1 MIVVVMILRKLFG
14 SRVKS
19 GAICVLW
26 ALVAIR
32 LLIPVQLF
40 GNVVNVTDY
49 LIENVMNLQDR
60 GITTEVQVKSDSV
73 SDSQMGDGSQSG
85 SGVQP
90 DGNMQAE
97 NVAQQGGNKM
107 AENGAQ
113 PGSSMQAENE
123 VQSDGDLLVGSSGA
137 QLEGGEQSGGNMQ
150 TGSSVMSDG
159 NAQSASDMQSDNYMK
174 IVNYMR
180 VIWLTGMVLMFLVVV
195 VSNLIFTDRLM
206 SSRKLARKSGR
217 INIYKTET
225 VDSACLYGVVRPAV
239 YVNDNA
245 EDDELIIR
253 HELTHYRHRDNWWA
267 LVRMLCVCIYWFNPL
282 VWLAAHFHKED
293 CELFCD
299 EAVIRNCSANE
310 RQKYG
315 EVLLNAAASHSGR
328 LSDIYLLSGASS
340 GYRELKKRIERIAG
354 VRKTYK
360 SAAFV
365 LIMIVVAVTVLA
377 FGGASV
383 KGSSE
388 LPESGIETDT
398 QKHND
403 EMQNYPITEY
413 KYDLTHDGVDD
424 VVSMGIYGYAAD
436 ISNVDEALEDTRKY
450 ITVTVKDGVTGQILY
465 TKEVGN
471 SHSQNG
477 FVSIVSE
484 NGNYYIMDGIKGVWQ
499 GDGLERFT
507 VYDFSSGVK
516 NVVDECKVDYYASEE
531 SAERAANR
539 GQVLVSQQEADEMY
553 NGRIARW
560 NDGAVVLIECMIY

>member
-1 MIVVVMILRKLFG
+1 MRKLINVVITSSIIIVVVMILRKLFG

-40 GNVVNVTDY
+40 GNVVNVADY
-49 LIENVMNLQDR
+49 LTENVINIQGRD
-60 GITTEVQVKSDSV
+60 ITTEVQVKSDSV
-73 SDSQMGDGSQSG
+73 SDSQTGDDSQAGNGVYPAGRVQSG
-85 SGVQP
+85 SGTHS
-90 DGNMQAE
+90 DGNLQAA
-97 NVAQQGGNKM
+97 NNAKADGNI
-107 AENGAQ
+107 Q
-113 PGSSMQAENE
+113 IGSSAMSDNNAQTGSYVRSTSH
-123 VQSDGDLLVGSSGA
+123 VQSDDYV
-137 QLEGGEQSGGNMQ
+137 
-150 TGSSVMSDG
+150 
-159 NAQSASDMQSDNYMK
+159 K

-180 VIWLTGMVLMFLVVV
+180 VIWLIGLVVMFAVVV
-195 VSNLIFTDRLM
+195 VSNLIFTGRLM
-206 SSRKLARKSGR
+206 SSRKLTGKRGK
-217 INIYKTET
+217 INIYNTDA
-225 VDSACLYGVVRPAV
+225 VDSACLYGGVRPAV
-239 YVNDNA
+239 YVNNKAGDN
-245 EDDELIIR
+245 EFIIS

-282 VWLAAHFHKED
+282 VWMAAHFHKED

-299 EAVIRNCSANE
+299 EAVIRNCSASE

-315 EVLLNAAASHSGR
+315 EVLLNAAARHSGR

-340 GYRELKKRIERIAG
+340 GYHELKKRIERIADNK
-354 VRKTYK
+354 KTYK

-365 LIMIVVAVTVLA
+365 LVIIVVAVTVLA
-377 FGGASV
+377 FGGGSV

-388 LPESGIETDT
+388 DLPDSGIKADA
-398 QKHND
+398 QKDND
-403 EMQNYPITEY
+403 EMQNYLVTEY

-424 VVSMGIYGYAAD
+424 IVLMEIYGYAAD
-436 ISNVDEALEDTRKY
+436 INNVDEALKDTRKY
-450 ITVTVKDGVTGQILY
+450 VTVTAKDGVTGQILY

-499 GDGLERFT
+499 GDGFERFT

-516 NVVDECKVDYYASEE
+516 NIVDECKVDYYFSEE
-531 SAERAANR
+531 SSERAANR
-539 GQVLVSQQEADEMY
+539 GQSLVSQQEADEMY

>member
-49 LIENVMNLQDR
+49 LTENVINLQGR
-60 GITTEVQVKSDSV
+60 GITTEVQVKWDSV
-73 SDSQMGDGSQSG
+73 SDSQTGDDSQVGNGVYPAGRVQSG
-85 SGVQP
+85 SGTHS
-90 DGNMQAE
+90 DGNLQAA
-97 NVAQQGGNKM
+97 NNAKADGNI
-107 AENGAQ
+107 Q
-113 PGSSMQAENE
+113 IGSSAMSDNNAQTGSYVRSTSH
-123 VQSDGDLLVGSSGA
+123 VQSDDYV
-137 QLEGGEQSGGNMQ
+137 
-150 TGSSVMSDG
+150 
-159 NAQSASDMQSDNYMK
+159 K

-180 VIWLTGMVLMFLVVV
+180 VIWLIGMVVMFAVVV
-195 VSNLIFTDRLM
+195 VSNLIFTGRLM
-206 SSRKLARKSGR
+206 SSRKLAGKSGR

-225 VDSACLYGVVRPAV
+225 VNSACLYGVFHPAV
-239 YVNDNA
+239 YVNNKAADN
-245 EDDELIIR
+245 EFIII

-282 VWLAAHFHKED
+282 VWVAAHFHKED

-299 EAVIRNCSANE
+299 EAVVRNCSVSE

-315 EVLLNAAASHSGR
+315 EVLLNAAARHSGR

-340 GYRELKKRIERIAG
+340 GYHELKKRIERIADNK
-354 VRKTYK
+354 KTYK

-365 LIMIVVAVTVLA
+365 LVIIVVAVTVLA
-377 FGGASV
+377 FGGGSV

-388 LPESGIETDT
+388 DLPDSGIKADA
-398 QKHND
+398 QKDND
-403 EMQNYPITEY
+403 EMQNYLVTEY

-424 VVSMGIYGYAAD
+424 IVLMEIYGYAAD
-436 ISNVDEALEDTRKY
+436 INNVDEALKDTRKY
-450 ITVTVKDGVTGQILY
+450 VTVTAKDGVTGQILY

-499 GDGLERFT
+499 GDGFERFT

-516 NVVDECKVDYYASEE
+516 NIVDECKVDYYFSEE
-531 SAERAANR
+531 SSERAANR
-539 GQVLVSQQEADEMY
+539 GQSLVSQQEADEMY

-560 NDGAVVLIECMIY
+560 NDGAVVLIECLIY

>member
-49 LIENVMNLQDR
+49 LTENVINLQGR
-60 GITTEVQVKSDSV
+60 GITTEVQEKSYSV
-73 SDSQMGDGSQSG
+73 SDSQTGDDSQAGNGVYLAGRVQSG
-85 SGVQP
+85 SGTQL
-90 DGNMQAE
+90 DSNLQAA
-97 NVAQQGGNKM
+97 NNAQ
-107 AENGAQ
+107 A
-113 PGSSMQAENE
+113 
-123 VQSDGDLLVGSSGA
+123 D
-137 QLEGGEQSGGNMQ
+137 GNMQ
-150 TGSSVMSDG
+150 TGSSEMSDS
-159 NAQSASDMQSDNYMK
+159 NARTGSYVRSDKNMQL
-174 IVNYMR
+174 VNYIR
-180 VIWLTGMVLMFLVVV
+180 IIWLTGMVVMFAVVV
-195 VSNLIFTDRLM
+195 VSNLIFTGRLM
-206 SSRKLARKSGR
+206 SSRKLAGKSGR
-217 INIYKTET
+217 INIYNTDA
-225 VDSACLYGVVRPAV
+225 VDSACLYGVFHPDV
-239 YVNDNA
+239 YVNNKAGDN
-245 EDDELIIR
+245 EFIIS

-282 VWLAAHFHKED
+282 VWLATHFHKED

-299 EAVIRNCSANE
+299 EAVIRNCSASE

-315 EVLLNAAASHSGR
+315 EVLLNAAARHSGR
-328 LSDIYLLSGASS
+328 LSEIYLLSGASS
-340 GYRELKKRIERIAG
+340 GYRELKNRIERIAG
-354 VRKTYK
+354 SRKTYK

-388 LPESGIETDT
+388 LPDSGIEADP
-398 QKHND
+398 QKDND
-403 EMQNYPITEY
+403 EMQNYLVTEY

-424 VVSMGIYGYAAD
+424 IVSMEICGYATD
-436 ISNVDEALEDTRKY
+436 INNVDEALKDTRKY
-450 ITVTVKDGVTGQILY
+450 VTVTVKDDVTGQILY

-477 FVSIVSE
+477 FVSIVSA

-507 VYDFSSGVK
+507 VYDFSSGAK
-516 NVVDECKVDYYASEE
+516 NVVDECKIDYYASEE

-539 GQVLVSQQEADEMY
+539 GQSLVSQQEADEIY
-553 NGRIARW
+553 NGRIAMW

>member
-1 MIVVVMILRKLFG
+1 MRKLINVVITSSIMIVVVMILRKLFG
-14 SRVKS
+14 GRVKS

-49 LIENVMNLQDR
+49 LTENVMNLQGR
-60 GITTEVQVKSDSV
+60 GITTEVQVKWDSV
-73 SDSQMGDGSQSG
+73 SDSQTGDDSQAG
-85 SGVQP
+85 GV
-90 DGNMQAE
+90 A
-97 NVAQQGGNKM
+97 
-107 AENGAQ
+107 
-113 PGSSMQAENE
+113 
-123 VQSDGDLLVGSSGA
+123 QSDGNLQAANNA
-137 QLEGGEQSGGNMQ
+137 QADGNIQ
-150 TGSSVMSDG
+150 TGSSAMSDG
-159 NAQSASDMQSDNYMK
+159 NTQSASHVQSDKNMQ

-180 VIWLTGMVLMFLVVV
+180 VIWLTGMVVMFAVVV
-195 VSNLIFTDRLM
+195 VSNLIFTGRLM
-206 SSRKLARKSGR
+206 SSRKLAGKRDR
-217 INIYKTET
+217 INIYNTDA
-225 VDSACLYGVVRPAV
+225 VNSACLYGVVHPAV
-239 YVNDNA
+239 YVNNKAADN
-245 EDDELIIR
+245 EFIIS

-282 VWLAAHFHKED
+282 VWVAAHFHKED

-299 EAVIRNCSANE
+299 EVVVRNCSASE
-310 RQKYG
+310 KQKYG
-315 EVLLNAAASHSGR
+315 EVLLNAATRHSGR
-328 LSDIYLLSGASS
+328 LSDMYILSGASS
-340 GYRELKKRIERIAG
+340 GYRELKKRIERIADNK
-354 VRKTYK
+354 KTYK

-365 LIMIVVAVTVLA
+365 LVIIVVAVTVLA

-388 LPESGIETDT
+388 LPNSAIEADA
-398 QKHND
+398 QKDDD
-403 EMQNYPITEY
+403 EMQNYLVTEY

-424 VVSMGIYGYAAD
+424 IVSMEIYGYATD
-436 ISNVDEALEDTRKY
+436 INNVDEALKDTRKY
-450 ITVTVKDGVTGQILY
+450 VTVTVKDGVTGQNLY

-507 VYDFSSGVK
+507 VYDFSSGTK

-539 GQVLVSQQEADEMY
+539 GQSLVSQQETDEIY

-560 NDGAVVLIECMIY
+560 NDGAVVLIECIN

>member
-1 MIVVVMILRKLFG
+1 MRKLINVVITSSIMIVVVMILRKLFG
-14 SRVKS
+14 GRVKS

-49 LIENVMNLQDR
+49 LTENVMNLQGR
-60 GITTEVQVKSDSV
+60 GITTEVQVKWDSV
-73 SDSQMGDGSQSG
+73 SDSQTGGHSQTGDDSQ
-85 SGVQP
+85 
-90 DGNMQAE
+90 A
-97 NVAQQGGNKM
+97 
-107 AENGAQ
+107 
-113 PGSSMQAENE
+113 GSSA
-123 VQSDGDLLVGSSGA
+123 QSDC
-137 QLEGGEQSGGNMQ
+137 NIQ
-150 TGSSVMSDG
+150 TGSSVISDG
-159 NAQSASDMQSDNYMK
+159 NAQTGSYVRSTSHVQSDDYVK

-180 VIWLTGMVLMFLVVV
+180 VIWLIGIVVMFAVVV
-195 VSNLIFTDRLM
+195 VSNLIFTGRLM
-206 SSRKLARKSGR
+206 SSRKLTGKRGR
-217 INIYKTET
+217 INIYNTDA
-225 VDSACLYGVVRPAV
+225 VDSACLYGVVHPAV

-245 EDDELIIR
+245 GHNEFIIS

-282 VWLAAHFHKED
+282 VWMAAHFHKED

-299 EAVIRNCSANE
+299 EVVVRNCSASE

-315 EVLLNAAASHSGR
+315 EVLLNAATRHTGR
-328 LSDIYLLSGASS
+328 LSDMYILSGASS
-340 GYRELKKRIERIAG
+340 GYHELKKRIERIADNK
-354 VRKTYK
+354 KTYK
-360 SAAFV
+360 SAAFILV
-365 LIMIVVAVTVLA
+365 IIVVTVTVLA
-377 FGGASV
+377 FGGGSV

-388 LPESGIETDT
+388 LPESGIEADT
-398 QKHND
+398 QND
-403 EMQNYPITEY
+403 NDKMQNYLVTEY

-424 VVSMGIYGYAAD
+424 VVSIEIYGNAVD
-436 ISNVDEALEDTRKY
+436 INNVDEALKDTRKY
-450 ITVTVKDGVTGQILY
+450 VTVTVKDDVTGQILY

-499 GDGLERFT
+499 GDGLERFM
-507 VYDFSSGVK
+507 VYDFSSGTK

-539 GQVLVSQQEADEMY
+539 GQSLVSQQEADEMY

>member
-1 MIVVVMILRKLFG
+1 MILRKLFG

-49 LIENVMNLQDR
+49 LTENVINLQGR
-60 GITTEVQVKSDSV
+60 GITTEVQEKSYSV
-73 SDSQMGDGSQSG
+73 SDSQTGDDSQAGNGVYLAGRVQSG
-85 SGVQP
+85 SGTQL
-90 DGNMQAE
+90 DSNIQTA
-97 NVAQQGGNKM
+97 NNA
-107 AENGAQ
+107 
-113 PGSSMQAENE
+113 
-123 VQSDGDLLVGSSGA
+123 QSDG
-137 QLEGGEQSGGNMQ
+137 NIQ

-159 NAQSASDMQSDNYMK
+159 NAQTGSYVWSASHVQSDNYMK

-180 VIWLTGMVLMFLVVV
+180 VIWLTGMVVMFAVVV
-195 VSNLIFTDRLM
+195 VSNLIFTGRLM
-206 SSRKLARKSGR
+206 SSRKLAGKSGR

-245 EDDELIIR
+245 EDNEFIIN

-282 VWLAAHFHKED
+282 VWMAAHFHKED

-299 EAVIRNCSANE
+299 EAVVRNCSVSE

-315 EVLLNAAASHSGR
+315 EVLLNAATRHSGR
-328 LSDIYLLSGASS
+328 LSDIYLLSEASS

-354 VRKTYK
+354 SRKTYK

-377 FGGASV
+377 FGGGSV
-383 KGSSE
+383 KGSSK
-388 LPESGIETDT
+388 LSESGIEADV
-398 QKHND
+398 QQDND
-403 EMQNYPITEY
+403 EMQNYLVTEY

-424 VVSMGIYGYAAD
+424 VVSIEIYGNAVD
-436 ISNVDEALEDTRKY
+436 INNVDEALKDTRKY
-450 ITVTVKDGVTGQILY
+450 VTVTVKDDVTGQILY

-477 FVSIVSE
+477 FVSIVSA

-516 NVVDECKVDYYASEE
+516 NVVDECKIDYYASEE

-539 GQVLVSQQEADEMY
+539 GQSLVSQQEADEIY
-553 NGRIARW
+553 NGRIAMW

>member
-1 MIVVVMILRKLFG
+1 MRKLINVVITSSIMIVVVMILRKLFG

-19 GAICVLW
+19 GVICVLW
-26 ALVAIR
+26 ALVAMR

-49 LIENVMNLQDR
+49 LTENVINLQGR
-60 GITTEVQVKSDSV
+60 GITTEVQEKSYSV
-73 SDSQMGDGSQSG
+73 SDSQTGDDSQAGNGVYLAGRVQSG
-85 SGVQP
+85 SGTQL
-90 DGNMQAE
+90 DSNLQAA
-97 NVAQQGGNKM
+97 NNAQ
-107 AENGAQ
+107 A
-113 PGSSMQAENE
+113 
-123 VQSDGDLLVGSSGA
+123 D
-137 QLEGGEQSGGNMQ
+137 GNMQ
-150 TGSSVMSDG
+150 TGSSEMSDG
-159 NAQSASDMQSDNYMK
+159 NAQTGSYVRSTSHVQSDDYVM

-180 VIWLTGMVLMFLVVV
+180 VIWLIGMVVMFAVVV
-195 VSNLIFTDRLM
+195 VSNLIFTGRLM
-206 SSRKLARKSGR
+206 SSRKLAGKSGR
-217 INIYKTET
+217 INIYNTDA
-225 VDSACLYGVVRPAV
+225 VDSACLYGVFHPAV
-239 YVNDNA
+239 YVNNKAGDN
-245 EDDELIIR
+245 EFIIS

-282 VWLAAHFHKED
+282 VWMAAHFHKED

-299 EAVIRNCSANE
+299 EAVIRNCSASE

-315 EVLLNAAASHSGR
+315 EVLLNAAARHSGR
-328 LSDIYLLSGASS
+328 LSDIYLLSEASS

-354 VRKTYK
+354 SRKTYK

-377 FGGASV
+377 FGGGSV
-383 KGSSE
+383 KGSSK
-388 LPESGIETDT
+388 LSESGIEADV
-398 QKHND
+398 QQDND
-403 EMQNYPITEY
+403 EMQNYLVTEY

-424 VVSMGIYGYAAD
+424 VVSIEIYGNAVD
-436 ISNVDEALEDTRKY
+436 INNVDEALKDTRKY
-450 ITVTVKDGVTGQILY
+450 VTVTVKDDVTGQILY

-477 FVSIVSE
+477 FVSIVSA

-507 VYDFSSGVK
+507 VYDFSSGTK
-516 NVVDECKVDYYASEE
+516 NVVDECKVDYYVSEE
-531 SAERAANR
+531 SSERAANR
-539 GQVLVSQQEADEMY
+539 SQSLVSQQEADEMY

>member
-49 LIENVMNLQDR
+49 LTENVINLQGR
-60 GITTEVQVKSDSV
+60 GITTGVQEKLDSV
-73 SDSQMGDGSQSG
+73 SDSQTGDDSQAG
-85 SGVQP
+85 GV
-90 DGNMQAE
+90 A
-97 NVAQQGGNKM
+97 
-107 AENGAQ
+107 
-113 PGSSMQAENE
+113 
-123 VQSDGDLLVGSSGA
+123 QSDGNLQAANNA
-137 QLEGGEQSGGNMQ
+137 QADGNIQ
-150 TGSSVMSDG
+150 TGSSAMSDG
-159 NAQSASDMQSDNYMK
+159 NAHTGSYVQSDDYVK

-180 VIWLTGMVLMFLVVV
+180 VIWLTGMVVMFAVVV
-195 VSNLIFTDRLM
+195 ESNLIFTDRLM
-206 SSRKLARKSGR
+206 LSRKLAGKSGR

-245 EDDELIIR
+245 EDNEFIIN

-299 EAVIRNCSANE
+299 EAVIRNCSASE
-310 RQKYG
+310 KQKYG
-315 EVLLNAAASHSGR
+315 EMLLNAAARHSSR

-354 VRKTYK
+354 SRKTYK

-377 FGGASV
+377 FGGGGV

-388 LPESGIETDT
+388 DLPESGIEADV
-398 QKHND
+398 QQDND
-403 EMQNYPITEY
+403 EMQNYLVTEY

-424 VVSMGIYGYAAD
+424 VVSIEIYGNAVD
-436 ISNVDEALEDTRKY
+436 INNVDEALKDTRKY
-450 ITVTVKDGVTGQILY
+450 VTVTVKDDVTGQILY

-499 GDGLERFT
+499 GDGLERFM
-507 VYDFSSGVK
+507 VYDFSSGTK
-516 NVVDECKVDYYASEE
+516 NVVDECKVDYYTSEE

-539 GQVLVSQQEADEMY
+539 GQVLVSQKEADEIY

>member
-1 MIVVVMILRKLFG
+1 MRKLINVVITSSIMIVVVMILRKLFG

-49 LIENVMNLQDR
+49 LTENVINLQGR
-60 GITTEVQVKSDSV
+60 GITTEVQVKWDSV
-73 SDSQMGDGSQSG
+73 SDSQTGDDSQVGNGVYPAGRVQSG
-85 SGVQP
+85 SGTHS
-90 DGNMQAE
+90 DGNLQAA
-97 NVAQQGGNKM
+97 NNAKADGNI
-107 AENGAQ
+107 Q
-113 PGSSMQAENE
+113 IGSSAMSDNNAQTGSYVRSTSH
-123 VQSDGDLLVGSSGA
+123 VQSDDYV
-137 QLEGGEQSGGNMQ
+137 
-150 TGSSVMSDG
+150 
-159 NAQSASDMQSDNYMK
+159 K

-180 VIWLTGMVLMFLVVV
+180 VIWLIGMVVMFAVVV
-195 VSNLIFTDRLM
+195 VSNLIFTGRLM
-206 SSRKLARKSGR
+206 SSRKLAGKSGR

-225 VDSACLYGVVRPAV
+225 VNSACLYGVFHPAV
-239 YVNDNA
+239 YVNNKAADN
-245 EDDELIIR
+245 EFIII

-282 VWLAAHFHKED
+282 VWVAAHFHKED

-299 EAVIRNCSANE
+299 EAVVRNCSVSE

-315 EVLLNAAASHSGR
+315 EVLLNAAARHSGR

-354 VRKTYK
+354 SRKTYK
-360 SAAFV
+360 SAAFILV
-365 LIMIVVAVTVLA
+365 IIVVTVTVLA
-377 FGGASV
+377 FGGGGV
-383 KGSSE
+383 KGSSK
-388 LPESGIETDT
+388 LPENGIEADT
-398 QKHND
+398 QND
-403 EMQNYPITEY
+403 NNKMQNYLVTEY

-424 VVSMGIYGYAAD
+424 VVSMEVYGYAAD
-436 ISNVDEALEDTRKY
+436 INNVDEALKDTRKY
-450 ITVTVKDGVTGQILY
+450 VTVTVKDGVTGQILY

-499 GDGLERFT
+499 GDGLERFM
-507 VYDFSSGVK
+507 VYDFSSGTK

-539 GQVLVSQQEADEMY
+539 GQSLVSQQEADEIY

-560 NDGAVVLIECMIY
+560 NDGAVVLIECLIY

>member
-1 MIVVVMILRKLFG
+1 MRKLINVVITSSIIIVVVMILRKLFG

-40 GNVVNVTDY
+40 GNVVNVADY
-49 LIENVMNLQDR
+49 LTENVINIQGRD
-60 GITTEVQVKSDSV
+60 ITTEVQVKSDSV
-73 SDSQMGDGSQSG
+73 SDSQTGDDSQAGNGVYPAGRVQSG
-85 SGVQP
+85 SGTHS
-90 DGNMQAE
+90 DGNLQAA
-97 NVAQQGGNKM
+97 NNAKADGNI
-107 AENGAQ
+107 Q
-113 PGSSMQAENE
+113 IGSSAMSDNNAQTGSYVRSTSH
-123 VQSDGDLLVGSSGA
+123 VQSDDYV
-137 QLEGGEQSGGNMQ
+137 
-150 TGSSVMSDG
+150 
-159 NAQSASDMQSDNYMK
+159 K

-180 VIWLTGMVLMFLVVV
+180 VIWLIGLVVMFAVVV
-195 VSNLIFTDRLM
+195 VSNLIFTGRLM
-206 SSRKLARKSGR
+206 SSRKLTGKRGK
-217 INIYKTET
+217 INIYNTDA

-239 YVNDNA
+239 YVNNKAGDN
-245 EDDELIIR
+245 EFIIS

-282 VWLAAHFHKED
+282 VWMAAHFHKED

-299 EAVIRNCSANE
+299 EAVIRNCSASE

-315 EVLLNAAASHSGR
+315 EVLLNAAARHSGR

-340 GYRELKKRIERIAG
+340 GYHELKKRIERIADNK
-354 VRKTYK
+354 KTYK

-365 LIMIVVAVTVLA
+365 LVIIVVAVTVLA
-377 FGGASV
+377 FGGGSV

-388 LPESGIETDT
+388 DLPDSGIKADA
-398 QKHND
+398 QKDND
-403 EMQNYPITEY
+403 EMQNYLVTEY

-424 VVSMGIYGYAAD
+424 IVLMEIYGYAAD
-436 ISNVDEALEDTRKY
+436 INNVDEALKDTRKY
-450 ITVTVKDGVTGQILY
+450 VTVTAKDGVTGQILY

-499 GDGLERFT
+499 GDGFERFT

-516 NVVDECKVDYYASEE
+516 NIVDECKVDYYFSEE
-531 SAERAANR
+531 SSERAANR
-539 GQVLVSQQEADEMY
+539 GQSLVSQQEADEMY

-560 NDGAVVLIECMIY
+560 NDGAVVLIECLIY

>member
-1 MIVVVMILRKLFG
+1 MRKLINVIITSSIMIVVIILLRKLFE

-49 LIENVMNLQDR
+49 LTENVMNLQGRD
-60 GITTEVQVKSDSV
+60 ITTEVQEKSDSV
-73 SDSQMGDGSQSG
+73 SDSQIGD
-85 SGVQP
+85 
-90 DGNMQAE
+90 DLQA
-97 NVAQQGGNKM
+97 G
-107 AENGAQ
+107 
-113 PGSSMQAENE
+113 
-123 VQSDGDLLVGSSGA
+123 SGA
-137 QLEGGEQSGGNMQ
+137 QSDSNLQAANNAQADGNIQ

-159 NAQSASDMQSDNYMK
+159 NAQSASHEQSDKNMQL
-174 IVNYMR
+174 VNYIR
-180 VIWLTGMVLMFLVVV
+180 IIWLTGMVVMFAVVI
-195 VSNLIFTDRLM
+195 VSNFIFTGRLM
-206 SSRKLARKSGR
+206 STRKLAGKRGR
-217 INIYKTET
+217 INIYNTDA
-225 VDSACLYGVVRPAV
+225 VNSACLYGVVHPAV

-245 EDDELIIR
+245 GYNEFIIS

-282 VWLAAHFHKED
+282 VWVAAHFHKED

-299 EAVIRNCSANE
+299 EAVIRNCSASE

-315 EVLLNAAASHSGR
+315 EVLLNAAARHSGR

-354 VRKTYK
+354 SRKTYK

-365 LIMIVVAVTVLA
+365 LVIIVVAVTVLA
-377 FGGASV
+377 FGGGSV
-383 KGSSE
+383 KGSSK

-398 QKHND
+398 QKDNNK
-403 EMQNYPITEY
+403 MQNYLVTEY

-424 VVSMGIYGYAAD
+424 VVSMEVYGYAAD
-436 ISNVDEALEDTRKY
+436 INNVDEALKDTRKY
-450 ITVTVKDGVTGQILY
+450 VTVTVKDGVTGQNLY

-484 NGNYYIMDGIKGVWQ
+484 NGQYYIMDGIKGVWQ
-499 GDGLERFT
+499 GDGIERFT
-507 VYDFSSGVK
+507 VYDFSTGTK
-516 NVVDECKVDYYASEE
+516 NVVDECKVDYYDSEE

-539 GQVLVSQQEADEMY
+539 GQLLVSQQEADEMY
-553 NGRIARW
+553 NSRIARW

>member
-1 MIVVVMILRKLFG
+1 MRKLINVVITSSIMIVVVMILRKLFG

-40 GNVVNVTDY
+40 GNVVNVADY
-49 LIENVMNLQDR
+49 LTENVINLQGR
-60 GITTEVQVKSDSV
+60 GITTEVQVKWDSV
-73 SDSQMGDGSQSG
+73 SDSQTGDNSQAGNGVYPAGRVQSG
-85 SGVQP
+85 SGTQSYS
-90 DGNMQAE
+90 NLQAA
-97 NVAQQGGNKM
+97 NNAQ
-107 AENGAQ
+107 A
-113 PGSSMQAENE
+113 
-123 VQSDGDLLVGSSGA
+123 D
-137 QLEGGEQSGGNMQ
+137 GNMQ
-150 TGSSVMSDG
+150 TGSSEMSDG
-159 NAQSASDMQSDNYMK
+159 NAQTGSYVRSTSHVQSDDYVM

-180 VIWLTGMVLMFLVVV
+180 VIWLIGMVVMFAVVV
-195 VSNLIFTDRLM
+195 VSNLIFTGRLM
-206 SSRKLARKSGR
+206 SSRKLAGKSGR
-217 INIYKTET
+217 INIYNTDA
-225 VDSACLYGVVRPAV
+225 VDSACLYGVFHPAV
-239 YVNDNA
+239 YVNNKAGDN
-245 EDDELIIR
+245 EFIIS

-282 VWLAAHFHKED
+282 VWMAAHFHKED

-299 EAVIRNCSANE
+299 EAVIRNCSASE

-315 EVLLNAAASHSGR
+315 EVLLNAAARHSGR
-328 LSDIYLLSGASS
+328 LSDIYLLSEASS

-354 VRKTYK
+354 SRKTYK

-377 FGGASV
+377 FGGGSV
-383 KGSSE
+383 KGSSK
-388 LPESGIETDT
+388 LSESGIEADV
-398 QKHND
+398 QQDND
-403 EMQNYPITEY
+403 EMQNYLVTEY

-424 VVSMGIYGYAAD
+424 VVSIEIYGNAVD
-436 ISNVDEALEDTRKY
+436 INNVDEALKDTRKY
-450 ITVTVKDGVTGQILY
+450 VTVTVKDDVTGQILY

-477 FVSIVSE
+477 FVSIVSA

-507 VYDFSSGVK
+507 VYDFSSGTK
-516 NVVDECKVDYYASEE
+516 NVVDECKIDYYASEE

-539 GQVLVSQQEADEMY
+539 GQSLVSQQEADEIY
-553 NGRIARW
+553 NGRIAMW

>member
-1 MIVVVMILRKLFG
+1 MIVVIILLRKLFE

-49 LIENVMNLQDR
+49 LTENVMNLQGR
-60 GITTEVQVKSDSV
+60 YITTEVQEKSNSV
-73 SDSQMGDGSQSG
+73 SDSQIGDDSQAG
-85 SGVQP
+85 
-90 DGNMQAE
+90 
-97 NVAQQGGNKM
+97 
-107 AENGAQ
+107 
-113 PGSSMQAENE
+113 
-123 VQSDGDLLVGSSGA
+123 SGA
-137 QLEGGEQSGGNMQ
+137 QSDSNLQAANNAQADGNIQ

-159 NAQSASDMQSDNYMK
+159 NAQSASHEQSDKNMQL
-174 IVNYMR
+174 VNYIR
-180 VIWLTGMVLMFLVVV
+180 IIWLTGMVVMFAVVI
-195 VSNLIFTDRLM
+195 VSNLIFTGRLM
-206 SSRKLARKSGR
+206 STRKLAGKRGR
-217 INIYKTET
+217 INIYNTDA
-225 VDSACLYGVVRPAV
+225 VNSACLYGVVHPAV

-245 EDDELIIR
+245 GYNEFIIS

-282 VWLAAHFHKED
+282 VWVAAHFHKED

-299 EAVIRNCSANE
+299 EAVIRNCSASE

-315 EVLLNAAASHSGR
+315 EVLLNAAARHSGR

-340 GYRELKKRIERIAG
+340 GFRELKKRIERIAG
-354 VRKTYK
+354 NKKTYK
-360 SAAFV
+360 SVAFV
-365 LIMIVVAVTVLA
+365 MIVTVAAITVFA
-377 FGGASV
+377 FGGSNV
-383 KGSSE
+383 KGSAEKSTD
-388 LPESGIETDT
+388 SMFETDT
-398 QKHND
+398 DNQND
-403 EMQNYPITEY
+403 DKMKNYLIAEY
-413 KYDLTHDGVDD
+413 RYDLTHDGVDD
-424 VVSMGIYGYAAD
+424 DVAMEIYGYAGD
-436 ISNVDEALEDTRKY
+436 ISDVKEALNDTRKY
-450 ITVTVKDGVTGQILY
+450 VTVTVKDGITGQILY

-477 FVSIVSE
+477 FVSIVSA

-507 VYDFSSGVK
+507 VYDFSSGTK

-539 GQVLVSQQEADEMY
+539 GQSLVSQQEADEMY

-560 NDGAVVLIECMIY
+560 NDGAVVLIECLIY

>member
-1 MIVVVMILRKLFG
+1 MRKLINVIITSSIMIVVIILLRNLFE

-40 GNVVNVTDY
+40 GNVVNVADY
-49 LIENVMNLQDR
+49 LTENVINLQGR
-60 GITTEVQVKSDSV
+60 GITTEVQVKWDSV
-73 SDSQMGDGSQSG
+73 SDSQTGGYSQTGDDSQ
-85 SGVQP
+85 
-90 DGNMQAE
+90 A
-97 NVAQQGGNKM
+97 
-107 AENGAQ
+107 
-113 PGSSMQAENE
+113 GSS
-123 VQSDGDLLVGSSGA
+123 VQSDG
-137 QLEGGEQSGGNMQ
+137 NIQ
-150 TGSSVMSDG
+150 TGSSVISDG
-159 NAQSASDMQSDNYMK
+159 NTQTGSYVRSTSHVQSDDYVK
-174 IVNYMR
+174 IVNYMW
-180 VIWLTGMVLMFLVVV
+180 VIWLTGMVVMFAVVI
-195 VSNLIFTDRLM
+195 VSNLIFTGRLM
-206 SSRKLARKSGR
+206 STRKLAGKRGR
-217 INIYKTET
+217 INIYNTDA
-225 VDSACLYGVVRPAV
+225 VNSACLYGVVHPAV

-245 EDDELIIR
+245 GYNEFIIS

-282 VWLAAHFHKED
+282 VWVAAHFHKED

-299 EAVIRNCSANE
+299 EAVIRNCSE
-310 RQKYG
+310 SGRQKYG
-315 EVLLNAAASHSGR
+315 EVLLNAAARHSGR

-354 VRKTYK
+354 SRKTYK

-377 FGGASV
+377 FGGGSV
-383 KGSSE
+383 KGSSK
-388 LPESGIETDT
+388 LSESGIETDT
-398 QKHND
+398 QKDNNK
-403 EMQNYPITEY
+403 MQNYLVTEY

-424 VVSMGIYGYAAD
+424 VVSMEVYGYAAD
-436 ISNVDEALEDTRKY
+436 INNVDEALKDTRKY
-450 ITVTVKDGVTGQILY
+450 VTVTVKDGITGQILY

-477 FVSIVSE
+477 FVSIVSA

-499 GDGLERFT
+499 GDGIERFT
-507 VYDFSSGVK
+507 VYDFSSGTK

-539 GQVLVSQQEADEMY
+539 GQSLVSQQEADEIY

-560 NDGAVVLIECMIY
+560 NDGVVVLIECMIY

>member
-1 MIVVVMILRKLFG
+1 MRKLINVVITSSIMIVVVMILRKLFG

-26 ALVAIR
+26 ALVAMR

-49 LIENVMNLQDR
+49 LTENVINLQGR
-60 GITTEVQVKSDSV
+60 GITTEVQEKSYSV
-73 SDSQMGDGSQSG
+73 SDSQTGDDSQAGNGVYLAGRVQSG
-85 SGVQP
+85 SGTQL
-90 DGNMQAE
+90 DSNLQAA
-97 NVAQQGGNKM
+97 NNAQ
-107 AENGAQ
+107 A
-113 PGSSMQAENE
+113 
-123 VQSDGDLLVGSSGA
+123 D
-137 QLEGGEQSGGNMQ
+137 GNMQ
-150 TGSSVMSDG
+150 TGSSEMSDG
-159 NAQSASDMQSDNYMK
+159 NAQTGSYVRSTSHVQSDDYVM

-180 VIWLTGMVLMFLVVV
+180 VIWLIGMVVMFAVVV
-195 VSNLIFTDRLM
+195 VSNLIFTGRLM
-206 SSRKLARKSGR
+206 SSRKLAGKSGR
-217 INIYKTET
+217 INIYNTDA
-225 VDSACLYGVVRPAV
+225 VDSACLYGVFHPAV
-239 YVNDNA
+239 YVNNKAGDN
-245 EDDELIIR
+245 EFIIS

-282 VWLAAHFHKED
+282 VWMAAHFHKED

-299 EAVIRNCSANE
+299 EAVIRNCSASE

-315 EVLLNAAASHSGR
+315 EVLLNAAARHSGR

-354 VRKTYK
+354 SRKTYK

-377 FGGASV
+377 FGGGSV

-388 LPESGIETDT
+388 LPESGIEADT
-398 QKHND
+398 QND
-403 EMQNYPITEY
+403 NDKMQNYLVTEY

-424 VVSMGIYGYAAD
+424 VVSIEIYGNAVD
-436 ISNVDEALEDTRKY
+436 INNVDEALKDTRKY
-450 ITVTVKDGVTGQILY
+450 VTVTAQDGVTGQILY

-477 FVSIVSE
+477 FVSIVSA

-507 VYDFSSGVK
+507 VYDFSSGTK
-516 NVVDECKVDYYASEE
+516 NVVDECKVDYYTSEE

-539 GQVLVSQQEADEMY
+539 GQSLVSQQEADEIY

-560 NDGAVVLIECMIY
+560 NDGVVVLIECMIY

>member
-1 MIVVVMILRKLFG
+1 VRKLINVVITSSIMIVVVMILRKFFG

-49 LIENVMNLQDR
+49 LTENVMNLQGRD
-60 GITTEVQVKSDSV
+60 ITTEVQEKSGSV
-73 SDSQMGDGSQSG
+73 SDSQIGDDSQAG
-85 SGVQP
+85 
-90 DGNMQAE
+90 
-97 NVAQQGGNKM
+97 
-107 AENGAQ
+107 
-113 PGSSMQAENE
+113 
-123 VQSDGDLLVGSSGA
+123 SGA
-137 QLEGGEQSGGNMQ
+137 QSDSNLQAANNAQADGNIQ

-159 NAQSASDMQSDNYMK
+159 NAQSASHEQSDKNMQL
-174 IVNYMR
+174 VNYIR
-180 VIWLTGMVLMFLVVV
+180 IIWLTGMVVMFAVVI
-195 VSNLIFTDRLM
+195 VSNLIFTGRLM
-206 SSRKLARKSGR
+206 STRKLAGKRGR
-217 INIYKTET
+217 INIYNTDA
-225 VDSACLYGVVRPAV
+225 VNSACLYGVVHPAV

-245 EDDELIIR
+245 GYNEFIIS

-299 EAVIRNCSANE
+299 EAVVRNCSASE

-315 EVLLNAAASHSGR
+315 EVLLNAAARRSGR

-340 GYRELKKRIERIAG
+340 GFRELKKRIERIAG
-354 VRKTYK
+354 NKKTYK
-360 SAAFV
+360 SVAFV
-365 LIMIVVAVTVLA
+365 MIVTVAAITVFA
-377 FGGASV
+377 FGGSNV
-383 KGSSE
+383 KGSAEKSTD
-388 LPESGIETDT
+388 SMFETDT
-398 QKHND
+398 DNQND
-403 EMQNYPITEY
+403 DKMKNYLIAEY
-413 KYDLTHDGVDD
+413 RYDLTHDGVDD
-424 VVSMGIYGYAAD
+424 DVAMEIYGYAGD
-436 ISNVDEALEDTRKY
+436 ISDVKEALNDTRKY
-450 ITVTVKDGVTGQILY
+450 VTVTVKDGITGQILY

-477 FVSIVSE
+477 FVSIVSA

-507 VYDFSSGVK
+507 VYDFSSGTK

-531 SAERAANR
+531 SAERSANR
-539 GQVLVSQQEADEMY
+539 GQSLVSQQEADEMY

-560 NDGAVVLIECMIY
+560 NDGAVVLIECLIY